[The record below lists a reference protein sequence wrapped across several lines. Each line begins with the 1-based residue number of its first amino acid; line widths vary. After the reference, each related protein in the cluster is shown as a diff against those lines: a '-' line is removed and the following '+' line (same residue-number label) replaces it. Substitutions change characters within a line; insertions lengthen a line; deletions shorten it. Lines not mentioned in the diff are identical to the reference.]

1 MINSKETYIY
11 RISRV
16 MVWVG
21 GFFILAAAAVICI
34 EVLMRAAFGKSFAG
48 VDEVSGYALA
58 ISTTWACGYALLHK
72 SHVRIDTLYFLF
84 PKSLRPFLDIAA
96 LIALIAF
103 VSLITYRGSELA
115 YLSAQFDAHS
125 MTPLATPLWIP
136 QALWVVGLFSF
147 LVVILSLLW
156 RAISALKT
164 GQTDLISKL
173 VGPVSIEEEL
183 NEELDDMTRRQNE
196 TEVKS

>member
-1 MINSKETYIY
+1 L
-11 RISRV
+11 
-16 MVWVG
+16 G
-21 GFFILAAAAVICI
+21 L
-34 EVLMRAAFGKSFAG
+34 
-48 VDEVSGYALA
+48 
-58 ISTTWACGYALLHK
+58 
-72 SHVRIDTLYFLF
+72 
-84 PKSLRPFLDIAA
+84 
-96 LIALIAF
+96 
-103 VSLITYRGSELA
+103 
-115 YLSAQFDAHS
+115 
-125 MTPLATPLWIP
+125 
-136 QALWVVGLFSF
+136 GLFSF